1 MHNYKARLVAKG
13 FHQVAGFD
21 FSVTPVVKPTT
32 LRTILTTALSKGW
45 TVRQLNIN
53 NAFQNGDLKKEAS
66 MGQPP
71 GHLGMQASQRFV
83 WSKTSPKGM
92 VWKASWCTHI
102 FRFCFNKIWSITLYQ
117 VHPQVSI
124 YLLVYFNDI
133 LITENNPQVIIDLIQ
148 RLNQTFTPINL
159 RQINY
164 FLGIR
169 VSSLPNGGLHLS
181 QKKFIIDLLSRAKMQ
196 YAKASPMTSGQI

>member
-1 MHNYKARLVAKG
+1 MRDEYLALQRHNTWSLVPLPTNRQAIGCKWVFKVKENPDGTVHNYKARLVAKG

-71 GHLGMQASQRFV
+71 GFEIHQTPTLVCKLHKDLYGLKQAPRVWFEKLHGALISFDFV
-83 WSKTSPKGM
+83 STKSDQSLFIK
-92 VWKASWCTHI
+92 STHKWAFI
-102 FRFCFNKIWSITLYQ
+102 FLCILM
-117 VHPQVSI
+117 I
-124 YLLVYFNDI
+124 YLLLKI
-133 LITENNPQVIIDLIQ
+133 IHKSLLIS
-148 RLNQTFTPINL
+148 FK
-159 RQINY
+159 
-164 FLGIR
+164 GWIR
-169 VSSLPNGGLHLS
+169 P
-181 QKKFIIDLLSRAKMQ
+181 LLQ
-196 YAKASPMTSGQI
+196 

>member
-1 MHNYKARLVAKG
+1 MRDEYLALQRHNTWSLVPLPTNRQAIGCKWVFKVKENPDGTVHNYKARLVAKG

-92 VWKASWCTHI
+92 V
-102 FRFCFNKIWSITLYQ
+102 
-117 VHPQVSI
+117 
-124 YLLVYFNDI
+124 
-133 LITENNPQVIIDLIQ
+133 
-148 RLNQTFTPINL
+148 
-159 RQINY
+159 
-164 FLGIR
+164 
-169 VSSLPNGGLHLS
+169 
-181 QKKFIIDLLSRAKMQ
+181 
-196 YAKASPMTSGQI
+196 

>member
-1 MHNYKARLVAKG
+1 M
-13 FHQVAGFD
+13 
-21 FSVTPVVKPTT
+21 
-32 LRTILTTALSKGW
+32 
-45 TVRQLNIN
+45 
-53 NAFQNGDLKKEAS
+53 
-66 MGQPP
+66 
-71 GHLGMQASQRFV
+71 
-83 WSKTSPKGM
+83 
-92 VWKASWCTHI
+92 
-102 FRFCFNKIWSITLYQ
+102 
-117 VHPQVSI
+117 SI

-196 YAKASPMTSGQI
+196 YAKASPMTSGQRLTAYGSDPVKDVQLIEV